1 MPSLLSYSV
10 YITIEGAANMKP
22 EPSSSPEKEI
32 IKTFEAAGVVDYLE
46 YLKSGK
52 RVFWVNFKA
61 GVAKGLGVTVG
72 MTVVLGIVVWI
83 LTMLINLPIVGE
95 YFAQAKQYVTE
106 YADST
111 NYQDEFAEQIRLLK
125 AIDQNIKTVEAPV
138 TEDSAENE

>member
-1 MPSLLSYSV
+1 MR
-10 YITIEGAANMKP
+10 T
-22 EPSSSPEKEI
+22 EPKTSPDKEI
-32 IKTFEAAGVVDYLE
+32 IKTFEAGGVVDYLE

-72 MTVVLGIVVWI
+72 MTVVLGVIVWI

-95 YFAQAKQYVTE
+95 YFADAKGYITE

-111 NYQDEFAEQIRLLK
+111 NYKDEFAEQIRLLK
-125 AIDQNIKTVEAPV
+125 EIDEKM
-138 TEDSAENE
+138 DAE

>member
-1 MPSLLSYSV
+1 
-10 YITIEGAANMKP
+10 MKP
-22 EPSSSPEKEI
+22 EPSSSPDKEI

-61 GVAKGLGVTVG
+61 GIAKGLGVTVG
-72 MTVVLGIVVWI
+72 MTVVLGIIVWI

-95 YFAQAKQYVTE
+95 YFAEAKDHITE

-111 NYQDEFAEQIRLLK
+111 NYQDEFNEQIRLLK
-125 AIDQNIKTVEAPV
+125 EIQENMKTGADTTADEI
-138 TEDSAENE
+138 AETQ